1 MSTDD
6 AKQLGKLTQHE
17 EPQDEVDA
25 HMKRLGANDEG
36 AADDENEVE
45 AHRHTHKI
53 AGKFD
58 DKAV

>member
-6 AKQLGKLTQHE
+6 GKHLAKPTQNE

-25 HMKRLGANDEG
+25 HMKKLNANDEG
-36 AADDENEVE
+36 ATDDENEVE

-53 AGKFD
+53 AGKMD
-58 DKAV
+58 GKTD